1 MLIIIENGITH
12 ELETTFADIQY
23 ALSVVKKERERCRE
37 KYHRLYVKK
46 RETKETTEKPVST
59 PKPRGRPRKVMPG

>member
-1 MLIIIENGITH
+1 MLTIIENGITH
-12 ELETTFADIQY
+12 ELETTLADIQY

-46 RETKETTEKPVST
+46 RETKEKPVST

>member
-1 MLIIIENGITH
+1 MLTIIENGITH

-37 KYHRLYVKK
+37 KYHRLYVKQ
-46 RETKETTEKPVST
+46 REPKEKPVST
-59 PKPRGRPRKVMPG
+59 PKPRGRPRKLMPG